1 MRHVSDSTYN
11 RTLYVN
17 KYSMCSL
24 VAEIILSSQ
33 IFHCV
38 NIYHVFKSTHPWTF
52 KLFTSFKLSQVSI
65 CEWLC
70 VACNFIF
77 LGYIWR
83 RRIAG
88 PWGSPKV
95 SFTSWE
101 TAGLFQKKKKKQN
114 TLSYFIIEFQNCSH
128 FFVLGKTLR
137 FSIKQWSILALCI
150 TKHLFCV
157 SVMVLHN
164 LPNSFSED
172 MSYCQRL
179 LVFSINISN
188 VILKYQKYFFL
199 LFHSLTSLF
208 WGRRFYFFIV
218 FRPCPCTKIAF
229 PLEREKSSMFRTK
242 FIVTQIRWF

>member
-1 MRHVSDSTYN
+1 MFLNPLIHGHSNYLHLLNYHKWAFVNDFVWHAISFFLAIYEGEGLLGPEVALRYLLPLERLSDS
-11 RTLYVN
+11 
-17 KYSMCSL
+17 
-24 VAEIILSSQ
+24 
-33 IFHCV
+33 F
-38 NIYHVFKSTHPWTF
+38 
-52 KLFTSFKLSQVSI
+52 
-65 CEWLC
+65 
-70 VACNFIF
+70 
-77 LGYIWR
+77 
-83 RRIAG
+83 
-88 PWGSPKV
+88 
-95 SFTSWE
+95 
-101 TAGLFQKKKKKQN
+101 KKKKNKTLYH
-114 TLSYFIIEFQNCSH
+114 TLSLNFKIVVI

-150 TKHLFCV
+150 TKYLFCV
-157 SVMVLHN
+157 SVMVLHD